1 MRLRPP
7 SVPLITVDPYFS
19 LWSPAD
25 HLTDCVTT
33 HWTGSPQTMVGYA
46 AIDGESYRF
55 LGKLHPGDTSPAMEE
70 ISRDCDAL
78 HTVYVFAAA
87 GVELTATFMTPLLL
101 DDLDVMSRPV
111 SYLRLSVR
119 STDRACHMVG
129 IRLAVSD
136 LYGGRAVFC
145 EDRQCPAA
153 CSCAFRGRHPH
164 RLGIFLYDRRG
175 CRLRGREDRHSLFRR
190 RCSGRLRSRNHVCYP
205 VARSRYDGGYRCAC
219 YLCIRRR
226 VFDPL
231 FRGKAPCV
239 VEPERYDH
247 PGSHR
252 RRTPGV
258 CDA

>member
-46 AIDGESYRF
+46 AIDGVSYRF

-70 ISRDCDAL
+70 ISRDCDAF

-129 IRLAVSD
+129 IRLAVSEEICLD
-136 LYGGRAVFC
+136 KRRQDDVTTEIFT
-145 EDRQCPAA
+145 EDGLSSVKIGSVRQLFLRVPGTTSA
-153 CSCAFRGRHPH
+153 STGD
-164 RLGIFLYDRRG
+164 IF
-175 CRLRGREDRHSLFRR
+175 
-190 RCSGRLRSRNHVCYP
+190 
-205 VARSRYDGGYRCAC
+205 
-219 YLCIRRR
+219 
-226 VFDPL
+226 
-231 FRGKAPCV
+231 
-239 VEPERYDH
+239 
-247 PGSHR
+247 
-252 RRTPGV
+252 T
-258 CDA
+258 